1 MTSVEEFNQRLSA
14 TKDVLV
20 GLQNS
25 DLALVPLQEAELR
38 LRARSLVSFL
48 AGTDVDGTAPPPWL
62 ADVAASAEDYLMEC
76 LRSNMAGGG
85 QAPIASPPPRNTAID
100 PRARPWWRFWGR

>member
-25 DLALVPLQEAELR
+25 DLALVPLQEDELR

-48 AGTDVDGTAPPPWL
+48 AGTDGDGMASPPWL
-62 ADVAASAEDYLMEC
+62 ADVAASAEDYLMHC
-76 LRSNMAGGG
+76 LRSSMAAGSR
-85 QAPIASPPPRNTAID
+85 APMVSAPPRD
-100 PRARPWWRFWGR
+100 PPINSKPQPWWRFWGR